1 MAEEPLD
8 VLGLNP
14 VGVLAVH
21 GLPGGVME
29 PGAAHDLQAGAGPV
43 HRVALPLLEVHLK
56 DPAADHDE
64 EVPLVPDELGVGPVV
79 SLGVSRGKVWGE
91 FPPGRMTVIES
102 PLSSGGVVVIL
113 LGITEVV
120 FVTAAAVAV
129 SSASVIIPD
138 IDNAGLNILFEIWS
152 CFDFILNN
160 ALYYFTRRIGRD

>member
-1 MAEEPLD
+1 M
-8 VLGLNP
+8 
-14 VGVLAVH
+14 
-21 GLPGGVME
+21 
-29 PGAAHDLQAGAGPV
+29 
-43 HRVALPLLEVHLK
+43 
-56 DPAADHDE
+56 
-64 EVPLVPDELGVGPVV
+64 
-79 SLGVSRGKVWGE
+79 
-91 FPPGRMTVIES
+91 
-102 PLSSGGVVVIL
+102 VIL

>member
-1 MAEEPLD
+1 
-8 VLGLNP
+8 
-14 VGVLAVH
+14 
-21 GLPGGVME
+21 ME

-43 HRVALPLLEVHLK
+43 HRVTFPLLEIHLK
-56 DPAADHDE
+56 DSAADHDE
-64 EVPLVPDELGVGPVV
+64 EVPLVPDEFGVGPVM
-79 SLGVSRGKVWGE
+79 SLGVSCRKVGGE

-129 SSASVIIPD
+129 SSAPVIIPD
-138 IDNAGLNILFEIWS
+138 IDNAGLNILLEIWS

-160 ALYYFTRRIGRD
+160 ALHYFTRGIGRD